1 MLARCRFA
9 RFEECNSLF
18 SKLTSEGHRHIH
30 AFYEW
35 VNPITDHPDGSFP
48 FRTGISGIR
57 TAIAD
62 ILEKI
67 K

>member
-1 MLARCRFA
+1 MSAISCFQNL
-9 RFEECNSLF
+9 LQ
-18 SKLTSEGHRHIH
+18 KVIHIYN

-35 VNPITDHPDGSFP
+35 VNPITDQPEGSFL
-48 FRTGISGIR
+48 FRTGISAIR

-67 K
+67 KGS